1 MKRNYKKLG
10 ILKFGKLL
18 LNTGD
23 LDPVYIM
30 LWKAKLT
37 PKRLKRWIMAY
48 SMFYHAGVASL
59 LSNYRGKEFWRK
71 AAKLALPE
79 SKTPRGSERRHFR
92 GKAAQKSIAYF
103 AKQYPKGPEQAIGYL
118 VGHSKGTVD
127 GVVSLVRKRWPVYG
141 SWVGF
146 KLADLLERL
155 QIAPIRF
162 PIKTLTMYKEPE
174 AGASLAAGRFPKL
187 WSENQDDPPPNTEEV
202 VEHLIKLFKKYKA
215 PPRYERPVNA
225 QEIETILCKWKSHMN
240 GHYPVGK
247 DTIEIREA
255 LKGWGNLAR
264 KLRKCLP

>member
-1 MKRNYKKLG
+1 MKQNYKKLG

-23 LDPVYIM
+23 LDPIYIM
-30 LWKAKLT
+30 LWRAKLT
-37 PKRLKRWIMAY
+37 PKRLKRWLMAY

-59 LSNYRGKEFWRK
+59 LSNYRGAEFWDK
-71 AAKLALPE
+71 AYKLALPE

-103 AKQYPKGPEQAIGYL
+103 AKRYPKGPEQAIDYL
-118 VGHSKGTVD
+118 VRHSKGTVD

-162 PIKTLTMYKEPE
+162 PIKTLTMYSEPTK
-174 AGASLAAGRFPKL
+174 GAELVAEHMGWNKADE
-187 WSENQDDPPPNTEEV
+187 SENTIQV
-202 VEHLIKLFKKYKA
+202 VKHLIRKFEEYKA
-215 PPRYERPVNA
+215 PPRYERPVNV

>member
-1 MKRNYKKLG
+1 MQVKQNYKRLG

-23 LDPVYIM
+23 LDPIYIM

-37 PKRLKRWIMAY
+37 PKRLKRWLMAY

-59 LSNYRGKEFWRK
+59 LSNYRGSEFWDE

-103 AKQYPKGPEQAIGYL
+103 AKRYPKGPEQAIGYL
-118 VGHSKGTVD
+118 VRHSKGTVD

-162 PIKTLTMYKEPE
+162 PIKTLTMYSEPTKGAELVAIAKGWATGEE
-174 AGASLAAGRFPKL
+174 AKDWIVEDTVRKL
-187 WSENQDDPPPNTEEV
+187 
-202 VEHLIKLFKKYKA
+202 LKLFKEYKA